1 MRSRNASPNI
11 SILPAIVLFG
21 LVGVSLP
28 AATKQDKPTYKITG
42 NETTLVGTISFIGTP
57 PEPLRIDTSADPICE
72 TVNPDPTTD
81 WVVVTNQK
89 LANVVV
95 YVRGESLNAYS
106 FDAPS
111 PDVTLE
117 HKGCRYVPHVLGM
130 QTQQTLK
137 IVNSDPTT
145 HNTHPTPKINRE
157 WNQSQPA
164 GAAPLEQRFATPEL
178 FIPIKDNQHPWE
190 KAYVGVF
197 SHPFF
202 SVSST
207 DGSYK
212 ISGLPPGQYTIVVWH
227 EKLGEQ
233 TVDLFLA
240 GSEQRNLDFTFK
252 APNH

>member
-1 MRSRNASPNI
+1 MRSINVAKLV
-11 SILPAIVLFG
+11 ILVAIPLC
-21 LVGVSLP
+21 LVGVP
-28 AATKQDKPTYKITG
+28 FRAAIHQDKPMYKSTG
-42 NETTLVGTISFIGTP
+42 SDATLMGTISFAGTP

-72 TVNPDPTTD
+72 MVNPDPTTE
-81 WVVVTNQK
+81 WVIVTNQK

-95 YVRGESLNAYS
+95 YVRGELLNSYS

-117 HKGCRYVPHVLGM
+117 HKGCRYEPHVLGM

-145 HNTHPTPKINRE
+145 HNTHPTPKNNRE
-157 WNQSQPA
+157 WNQSSSP
-164 GAAPLEQRFATPEL
+164 GAVLEHRFAWPEL

-202 SVSST
+202 AVSGI

-212 ISGLPPGQYTIVVWH
+212 ISGVPPGQYTVVAWH
-227 EKLGEQ
+227 EKFGEQ
-233 TVDLFLA
+233 TFDVFLT
-240 GSEQRNLDFTFK
+240 GSEQKKLDFTFK
-252 APNH
+252 AADR